1 MKQENTILYLD
12 NLQKRKR
19 RERYHRIETKPQSRD
34 YKLKMLS
41 KAKDKARRKN
51 VFFDLTVDDIKI
63 GTKCPILGTTFKVGR
78 ENWGDSP
85 SLERIDKNRGYE
97 PDNVMVVSMMANS
110 IRNQATPYQI
120 KQVGDFYEQLYR
132 KKSINAS

>member
-1 MKQENTILYLD
+1 MKQENTILYL
-12 NLQKRKR
+12 NTLQKHKRK
-19 RERYHRIETKPQSRD
+19 ERYHRIETKPQSRD

-41 KAKDKARRKN
+41 KSKDKARRRN
-51 VFFDLTVDDIKI
+51 VFFDLTLDDINVGK
-63 GTKCPILGTTFKVGR
+63 KCPILGTTFKVGK

-97 PDNVMVVSMMANS
+97 PDNVIVVCMMANL
-110 IRNQATPYQI
+110 IKNQATPYQI

>member
-1 MKQENTILYLD
+1 MSQEATVLYLD

-19 RERYHRIETKPQSRD
+19 RERYNRLEAKPQSRY
-34 YKLKMLS
+34 YKLKILN
-41 KAKDKARRKN
+41 KAKGKARRKN

-97 PDNVMVVSMMANS
+97 PDNVMVVSMMANL
-110 IRNQATPYQI
+110 IRNQVTPHQI
-120 KQVGDFYEQLYR
+120 KQVGDFYEHLYR
-132 KKSINAS
+132 KKAINAR